1 MITNKVRTPT
11 TSRRHTM
18 KIVYSIYGTT
28 GRVEYNLNIYRQRSN
43 EKIKMCRR
51 KSTDDH
57 DDDCYLFLIVARLSI
72 QGEGVKQ
79 ERERYLIVVHSFTND
94 FTHFVATT
102 AVVSTL
108 SSFSTLS
115 TLSSVSTLSTESS
128 SIVSTESW
136 SSVVSSNV

>member
-108 SSFSTLS
+108 SSFSS
-115 TLSSVSTLSTESS
+115 LSSVSTLTTKSY
-128 SIVSTESW
+128 SIVSTR